1 VSVGFGR
8 CPGWLIV
15 TVEQKGETLKR
26 QEHMMNIPGSSFSI
40 SENGIRNPI
49 GPADEREW
57 AYHEFLI
64 RADYDRCHPG
74 ETFDDLK
81 YRARFS
87 KEDQGLLSEWMTLA
101 AWRAAERRTR
111 EAAELRRAA

>member
-1 VSVGFGR
+1 M
-8 CPGWLIV
+8 

-26 QEHMMNIPGSSFSI
+26 QEHMMNTPGSGFSI

-49 GPADEREW
+49 GPTDEREW
-57 AYHEFLI
+57 AYYESLI

-87 KEDQGLLSEWMTLA
+87 KEDRGLLSEWMALA
-101 AWRAAERRTR
+101 ARIAERRTG
-111 EAAELRRAA
+111 EAAELRRAV

>member
-1 VSVGFGR
+1 MDT
-8 CPGWLIV
+8 P
-15 TVEQKGETLKR
+15 KG
-26 QEHMMNIPGSSFSI
+26 GFSI
-40 SENGIRNPI
+40 SENGVRRRV
-49 GPADEREW
+49 GPADERERV
-57 AYHEFLI
+57 YHESLI

-101 AWRAAERRTR
+101 ARRAAERRTT
-111 EAAELRRAA
+111 EAVGFPRAA